1 MSIERTHKFTMI
13 AKRLGVG
20 ACNDSI
26 EKCASG
32 LSTMSVQINL
42 MGGFYHADKFLEAM
56 DDIILRA
63 SIDKS
68 SLNPSDKFFL
78 GMIKG
83 TLILRAY
90 QELTKDE

>member
-26 EKCASG
+26 EVCAAG

-42 MGGFYHADKFLEAM
+42 MGEFYHAAKFLEAM
-56 DDIILRA
+56 DNIILRA

-68 SLNPSDKFFL
+68 GLNPSDKFFL
-78 GMIKG
+78 GMLKD
-83 TLILRAY
+83 TLGLSRIN
-90 QELTKDE
+90 E

>member
-26 EKCASG
+26 EKCAAG
-32 LSTMSVQINL
+32 LSTMSVQINR
-42 MGGFYHADKFLEAM
+42 MGEFYHADKFLEAM
-56 DDIILRA
+56 DDIIFRA

-68 SLNPSDKFFL
+68 GLNPSDKFFL
-78 GMIKG
+78 GMIKD

-90 QELTKDE
+90 QVLTKDE